1 MNVKAVEAAGLY
13 KSFRLGREKRVPVI
27 RGISLSV
34 EPGEY
39 CAVTGASGSGK
50 TTLLNLLAGFESPD
64 RGTIRV
70 FGEEIGQ
77 EEEEYIEY
85 RRENVGFIFQ
95 SFYLI
100 PELTVLEN
108 VEFPLVLRGERKR
121 NRRERAEALV
131 EALGLQDVGNHT
143 PNRIS
148 GGQNQRAAIARALI
162 TRPRLILAD
171 EPTGN
176 LDSVT
181 SGEVIELLERIVVEE
196 KKTLI
201 MVTHDEALAQ
211 RADRI
216 LRVVDGRIE
225 STRDYN
231 AF

>member
-1 MNVKAVEAAGLY
+1 MKIVGVKAVEATGLY
-13 KSFRLGREKRVPVI
+13 KSFRLGREKRMPVI

-64 RGTIRV
+64 RGSIRV
-70 FGEEIGQ
+70 FGKEIGR

-85 RRENVGFIFQ
+85 RRKNVGFIFQ
-95 SFYLI
+95 SFCLM

-108 VEFPLVLRGERKR
+108 VEFPLVLRGEKKK

-131 EALGLQDVGNHT
+131 EALGLQNVGNHT
-143 PNRIS
+143 PDRIS
-148 GGQNQRAAIARALI
+148 GGQKQRTAIARALI
-162 TRPRLILAD
+162 TGPRLILAD

-181 SGEVIELLERIVVEE
+181 SGEVIELLERIVAEE
-196 KKTLI
+196 RQTLI

-211 RADRI
+211 RADRV

-225 STRDYN
+225 RM
-231 AF
+231 